1 MTANIP
7 RAEHPFP
14 QMERENWMN
23 LNGTWDFEFDFGVSG
38 LERGYEKRTDFK
50 DKIIVPFCPESVL
63 SGIGYTDFIPAV
75 WYHRAFPVTEE
86 QLRGRVLI
94 HFGAVDYDCRV
105 FVNGKEAGRHKG
117 GYVSFVFDITGLVHA
132 GENDLTVYAQD
143 DTRSPMQPIGKQSDR
158 YAPTPAPIPGP
169 RASGRPYGWSLC
181 PFPM

>member
-7 RAEHPFP
+7 RPEHPFP
-14 QMERENWMN
+14 QMVRENWMN

-38 LERGYEKRTDFK
+38 LERGYERRTDFK
-50 DKIIVPFCPESVL
+50 GKIIVPFCPESVL

-75 WYHRAFPVTEE
+75 WYHRTFSLTEE

-117 GYVSFVFDITGLVHA
+117 GYVSFVFDITGLVRA
-132 GENDLTVYAQD
+132 GENDQ
-143 DTRSPMQPIGKQSDR
+143 IG
-158 YAPTPAPIPGP
+158 
-169 RASGRPYGWSLC
+169 RAHV
-181 PFPM
+181 

>member
-1 MTANIP
+1 
-7 RAEHPFP
+7 
-14 QMERENWMN
+14 MERENWIN

-117 GYVSFVFDITGLVHA
+117 GTFPLFSTSPDWC
-132 GENDLTVYAQD
+132 
-143 DTRSPMQPIGKQSDR
+143 TREKTI
-158 YAPTPAPIPGP
+158 
-169 RASGRPYGWSLC
+169 
-181 PFPM
+181 